1 MKTVL
6 DLIGEFAALGDA
18 KARCGG
24 TLPPGSERRWG
35 ELKSF
40 YDLLMAHSGLMRRPV
55 TKRFTSRDN
64 RKRVRSRDRLRVP
77 VELEMVMRIG
87 KDYQAVRVIN
97 VSRGGVFIASK
108 QIYPVGTCLILFV
121 ANAYGGDEAMFEAE
135 GEVAWLSE
143 YGVSESDLPR
153 GMGLRFLGD
162 QDGVRHQLD
171 AFVLE
176 ALEMRLSGIDANA
189 LTPEFLLK
197 ENLEL

>member
-1 MKTVL
+1 MRTVL

-40 YDLLMAHSGLMRRPV
+40 YDLLMAHNGLMRRPV
-55 TKRFTSRDN
+55 TKRFTSRDIRN
-64 RKRVRSRDRLRVP
+64 RVRSRDRLRVP
-77 VELEMVMRIG
+77 VELEMAMRIG
-87 KDYQAVRVIN
+87 NDYQTVQVVN
-97 VSRGGVFIASK
+97 VSRGGVFIASD
-108 QIYPVGTCLILFV
+108 QIYPVGTRLILYV
-121 ANAYGGDEAMFEAE
+121 ANAYGGGEAMFEAE

-143 YGVSESDLPR
+143 HGVAESDLPR
-153 GMGLRFLGD
+153 GMGLRFVGD
-162 QDGVRHQLD
+162 QDAVRHQLD

-176 ALEMRLSGIDANA
+176 SLEIRLSGLDANA

-197 ENLEL
+197 EDLEL